1 MRDKRVTLIAPSN
14 AFIHG
19 SNYRF
24 RPGKSHPG
32 PIKWERGLGTKAWR
46 LNIWFLKLT

>member
-32 PIKWERGLGTKAWR
+32 PIKWERGLGTKA
-46 LNIWFLKLT
+46 